1 MLNGCN
7 LNGPKTCF
15 IFLLMQN
22 IISFFWFWSE
32 IYCTYSWQVSAPFSQ
47 TESTSLHSLATC
59 KTKSA
64 TSQLIKRTDWSVIMS
79 LWLLLSVLWCVDSRR
94 SRPVPLPGL
103 LNNIHAVVVA
113 ELNSDDVGHVDV
125 EATWERSTNT
135 DEWVTLHYNCLF
147 CRWAIINKEHYSWCL
162 HTWCLLKEFYYHALC
177 IIYAIYLL
185 KIRVH
190 LSFKIC
196 NWSNDMTSWLFIY
209 MEKFLNDTDMLLQ
222 IFLHVQWWWKWRLDH
237 LCSLFYFLFFFC
249 RQINASFR

>member
-64 TSQLIKRTDWSVIMS
+64 TSQLMKRTDWSVLMS

-185 KIRVH
+185 KIS
-190 LSFKIC
+190 SFI
-196 NWSNDMTSWLFIY
+196 I
-209 MEKFLNDTDMLLQ
+209 
-222 IFLHVQWWWKWRLDH
+222 
-237 LCSLFYFLFFFC
+237 
-249 RQINASFR
+249 